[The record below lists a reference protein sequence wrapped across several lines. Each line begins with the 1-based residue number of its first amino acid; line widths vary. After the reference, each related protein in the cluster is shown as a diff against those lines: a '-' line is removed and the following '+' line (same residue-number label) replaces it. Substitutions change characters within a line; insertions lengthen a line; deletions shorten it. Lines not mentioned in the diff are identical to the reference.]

1 MSRSPII
8 VIGMHRSGT
17 TLLTRMLEACGVFWG
32 ALPDE
37 YNESPF
43 FQSLNEALFAMA
55 SATWDSPEPVAHFF
69 DEADNRQRAATF
81 LRKRLQEGLLAEYCN
96 GYESGT
102 TAQPKSLPVF
112 WGWKDPRNAFTLGL
126 WLARFPDAR
135 VIHIFRS
142 GIDVALSLW
151 QRESSRPEGPD
162 HPHYSQQCQDLDGCF
177 RLWKTYVIQARG
189 WVRSVESSLEIRF
202 EDLVTTP
209 QLILRSLAEFVGL
222 PLDDNVGKAADQ
234 IRPRTTFPSINDE
247 QLQSFIDRVADDR
260 LMKALDFKPRM
271 EGRP

>member
-177 RLWKTYVIQARG
+177 RLWKTYVLQARG

-209 QLILRSLAEFVGL
+209 QLILRNLAEFVGL